1 MDAELIIDYLRQYEE
16 KGNPIKYTRV
26 PSDRG
31 MTGKSK
37 DECQYQGDQ
46 NRDTYHS
53 TSEKLVSIS

>member
-16 KGNPIKYTRV
+16 KGNPIKYTRM

-46 NRDTYHS
+46 NIEIHTIPPV
-53 TSEKLVSIS
+53 KN